1 MKLFIS
7 KTPLRI
13 SLFGGGTDLKSYYK
27 KKNGAVM
34 SFAINKFLYV
44 ILKKK

>member
-1 MKLFIS
+1 MKLVIS

-27 KKNGAVM
+27 YNKGAVM
-34 SFAINKFLYV
+34 SFSINKFLYV
-44 ILKKK
+44 MP